1 MKKIFNL
8 YNISL
13 LLILVLISV
22 LTLKTTEVKAV
33 GTLTWPDGST
43 ATISRTVQNVYN
55 APVVDFDYS
64 VAGDSPIATTATF
77 DTGSNVNTKIK
88 TLVHNTSWNSSREDT
103 YVRSIKRATT
113 LPSGFTPAT
122 ANTVSTSTSE
132 YPIYI
137 WYTGSGQNG
146 CDVFWYSEAS
156 TVYLNNNSNY
166 LFSNME
172 YLLDISGFTSVNTSN
187 VTTMEGMFYMDAQ
200 YVATNLAPLANWDTS
215 NVTSMYEMFCTEANY
230 SLNDISALANWD
242 VSNVTDMANMFSGQE
257 NITSIS
263 PLSNWNTSK
272 VTNIRYM
279 FYGCTKASGT
289 IQILGNPTIY
299 TGAFDGAATASG
311 AQITVNYG
319 SATTNI
325 DSIIATKS
333 NNSNVVKGVQVSPPS
348 PTPSGGVIATATIS
362 FNGTETVSNTYT
374 ANKSTTINLA
384 NMGLNFTEPG
394 NYEYVV
400 SESATSNNAYP
411 KTNTEYTIVITVR
424 NELNANNRPTGNLEA
439 RFYIKDSND
448 DKVNTMNFSAPKD
461 ESKFGHIELTKKVG
475 GLMGGI
481 NTYFDFSIQID
492 DAASNACSSYS
503 GSEKYPVSGGDAS
516 HVTISEVTK
525 CKSGTKDSLSL
536 KHNQTAI
543 IGQFTYNNNTYD
555 SISIDDYYK
564 IVEASVS
571 DYTTTFKIGSGS
583 STSGRDTSSQSVSNG
598 TNTVTYVNTRE
609 GSPLTGVILTVL
621 PFLILIGIGAGG
633 LILFRKKKGFKKIKK
648 EELEVI

>member
-1 MKKIFNL
+1 MKKVFNL

-22 LTLKTTEVKAV
+22 LTLKTTEVKAA

-55 APVVDFDYS
+55 APVVDFTYRVEES
-64 VAGDSPIATTATF
+64 LAMF
-77 DTGSNVNTKIK
+77 DTGKVVNAKMKTLANNLSKAWDDYDSKIK
-88 TLVHNTSWNSSREDT
+88 A
-103 YVRSIKRATT
+103 IKKGSA
-113 LPSGFTPAT
+113 LPNGFTPAT
-122 ANTVSTSTSE
+122 GNTISTSE
-132 YPIYI
+132 SAYPIYI
-137 WYTGSGQNG
+137 WFDNTSSSGIIYY
-146 CDVFWYSEAS
+146 YSEANE
-156 TVYLNNNSNY
+156 VYLNPDSSY
-166 LFSNME
+166 LCYQMELLSDISGYGTVNTSLVVNME
-172 YLLDISGFTSVNTSN
+172 YIFAIDDRSQ
-187 VTTMEGMFYMDAQ
+187 MD
-200 YVATNLAPLANWDTS
+200 LAPLANWDTS
-215 NVTSMYEMFCTEANY
+215 NVTNMKAAFAVEDRDWGL
-230 SLNDISALANWD
+230 LNISALSNWD
-242 VSNVTDMANMFSGQE
+242 VSKVANMMSMFFECSSITDLSFMSNWDTSSVTDMTSMFMYCGS
-257 NITSIS
+257 IT
-263 PLSNWNTSK
+263 
-272 VTNIRYM
+272 
-279 FYGCTKASGT
+279 GT
-289 IQILGNPTIY
+289 IQILGNPTSY
-299 TGAFDGAATASG
+299 SNAFRSAATVSG
-311 AQITVNYG
+311 APVTVNYS

-325 DSIIATKS
+325 DAIIATKS
-333 NNSNVVKGVQVSPPS
+333 SGSNVVKGSVVSV
-348 PTPSGGVIATATIS
+348 PSGGNSPGSSSAPEATIS
-362 FNGTETVSNTYT
+362 FDGSETVSNNYT
-374 ANKSTTINLA
+374 ASKSTTINLA
-384 NMGLNFTEPG
+384 NMGLNLTEPG
-394 NYEYVV
+394 NYDLTV

-411 KTNTEYTIVITVR
+411 ATNTEYTIVVTVR

-448 DKVNTMNFSAPKD
+448 NKVNTMSFSAPKD

-503 GSEKYPVSGGDAS
+503 GSEKYPVSGGDSS

-536 KHNQTAI
+536 KHNQTAV

-564 IVEASVS
+564 IVEASAS
-571 DYTTTFKIGSGS
+571 NYTTTFKIGSGS

-609 GSPLTGVILTVL
+609 GSPLTGVVLTIL

-633 LILFRKKKGFKKIKK
+633 LILFRKKKGFKKDKK

>member
-1 MKKIFNL
+1 MKKYLI
-8 YNISL
+8 YTI
-13 LLILVLISV
+13 LILVLISV
-22 LTLKTTEVKAV
+22 LTLKTTEVKAA

-55 APVVDFDYS
+55 AYGVDFAYKIMEADALEPVLPTTVS
-64 VAGDSPIATTATF
+64 KAVVLGDRDGVPGPAIETILEDLGFDVVFSATNIELSDPMDAT
-77 DTGSNVNTKIK
+77 NQQYVLNAVNTYGAGNVVVVLG
-88 TLVHNTSWNSSREDT
+88 T
-103 YVRSIKRATT
+103 
-113 LPSGFTPAT
+113 G
-122 ANTVSTSTSE
+122 STSTISDRASV
-132 YPIYI
+132 IT
-137 WYTGSGQNG
+137 TGTGTITTTGPLIGNALHIP
-146 CDVFWYSEAS
+146 VYSIFDPVIKSVADSDMWEDQIGM
-156 TVYLNNNSNY
+156 
-166 LFSNME
+166 ME
-172 YLLDISGFTSVNTSN
+172 
-187 VTTMEGMFYMDAQ
+187 M
-200 YVATNLAPLANWDTS
+200 
-215 NVTSMYEMFCTEANY
+215 MYETDDELDDLIDAVKNVREAH
-230 SLNDISALANWD
+230 SLCHKFTANSTSSGMCGD
-242 VSNVTDMANMFSGQE
+242 EPVSTK
-257 NITSIS
+257 T
-263 PLSNWNTSK
+263 LS
-272 VTNIRYM
+272 
-279 FYGCTKASGT
+279 
-289 IQILGNPTIY
+289 
-299 TGAFDGAATASG
+299 FD
-311 AQITVNYG
+311 
-319 SATTNI
+319 
-325 DSIIATKS
+325 
-333 NNSNVVKGVQVSPPS
+333 
-348 PTPSGGVIATATIS
+348 
-362 FNGTETVSNTYT
+362 GTETVSNTYT
-374 ANKSTTINLA
+374 VNKSTTINLA
-384 NMGLNFTEPG
+384 NVGLSFTEPG
-394 NYEYVV
+394 NYEYTV

-411 KTNTEYTIVITVR
+411 TTNTEYTIVITVR

-448 DKVNTMNFSAPKD
+448 NKVNTMSFSAAKD
-461 ESKFGHIELTKKVG
+461 ESKFGHLELTKKVG
-475 GLMGGI
+475 GLMGGL

-503 GSEKYPVSGGDAS
+503 GNEKYPVSGGDAS